1 MPPTKSGSSLPG
13 MAERSW
19 DTEQLPEG
27 EQKVQAVRQM
37 FDAIAPRYDMVNRI
51 MTFRLDV
58 RWRKKAVKRLAL
70 PAGSTVIDL
79 AAGTGDLCI
88 DLAKAGILPISFDLS
103 YGMLAADRSGSPRV
117 QADILRLPL
126 PDGSVDGATCGFALR
141 NLLELPAFFA
151 ELARV
156 VRPGGRIALLD
167 VGVPH
172 NRVIRWGNNIYFGKV
187 VPKIGA
193 MLSDGAAYRYLPKS
207 VAYLP
212 SREEMVAMLREAGF
226 TDATHQQL
234 SGGLTQLMVG
244 TRRS

>member
-1 MPPTKSGSSLPG
+1 

-27 EQKVQAVRQM
+27 EEKVQAVRQM
-37 FDAIAPRYDMVNRI
+37 FDTIAPRYDMVNRI

-88 DLAKAGILPISFDLS
+88 DLAKAGMRPISFDLS

-172 NRVIRWGNNIYFGKV
+172 NPVIRWGNNIYFGKV
-187 VPKIGA
+187 VPKIGGL
-193 MLSDGAAYRYLPKS
+193 LSDGAAYRYLPKS

-212 SREEMVAMLREAGF
+212 PRAELVQLLRDAGF
-226 TDATHQQL
+226 DDAEHTQL

-244 TRRS
+244 TRR